1 MQSKLTQTLF
11 LLFLGCLLNSCNDER
26 LDIKPLDVLSNDQVF
41 QSEAAINAYMASLY
55 DAMPMED
62 FNFGGFANNTD
73 EAGISMSPSNS
84 VRGGTDSQWWGYNN
98 VRNVNNFLENLPSA
112 KVGESTK
119 KSLGGEARFIRAYYY
134 LAMVKRYGGVP
145 IIKEVQHY
153 TGDNI
158 AELQV
163 ARNTEKEVYDF
174 IANDLD
180 EASSSLP
187 ETNVKGRVGK
197 YAALALK
204 SRAMLY
210 AASSAKYGN
219 VLLGGILGIPSREA
233 PKYWQAA
240 MDAAK
245 AVIASGRYVLYEK
258 NSDKQANFEQLFLD
272 RENPEAILSR
282 FFSYPDKTHNY
293 DRNVI
298 PFGIRGPDGYS
309 SGIGPTLELV
319 EQYEYT
325 DGTPGILK
333 TGTRESPVYYANP
346 TDLFKNFDPRMRATV
361 IVPFDEWKGSVIDIQ
376 AGIYDQGKKWES
388 GDYSTLYNL
397 STHQPD
403 NANGSLHIVGLSGFG
418 TVGSEKSASGF
429 YVKKYMDPGLERS
442 RVRTQGSSQPWIELR
457 YAEVLLNYAEAAIEL
472 GLVAQARE
480 KINLIRSRAGIVR
493 IKDEAV
499 TIDKVRH
506 ERLVELAFEN
516 HRWWDYR
523 RWRLSDKLFNNTR
536 PTALKPY
543 YDVEKK
549 AYRFERSVSISYK
562 TFGVEV
568 YYERIDPT
576 ELSKNPKLVQNPNY

>member
-1 MQSKLTQTLF
+1 MKSRLLQTLF
-11 LLFLGCLLNSCNDER
+11 ALFLGSLLNSCNDQR

-84 VRGGTDSQWWGYNN
+84 VRGGTNSQWWGYNN
-98 VRNVNNFLENLPSA
+98 VRNVNNFLANLPAA
-112 KVGESTK
+112 KVTESLK
-119 KSLGGEARFIRAYYY
+119 KSLAGEARFIRAYYY
-134 LAMVKRYGGVP
+134 LAMVKRYGGIP
-145 IIKEVQHY
+145 IIKEVQNY
-153 TGDNI
+153 TGDNV

-163 ARNTEKEVYDF
+163 PRNTEKDIYDF
-174 IANDLD
+174 IASDLD
-180 EASSSLP
+180 EAASLLP

-219 VLLGGILGIPSREA
+219 VLLGGILGIPSAEA
-233 PKYWQAA
+233 TKYWQAA
-240 MDAAK
+240 MDASK
-245 AVIASGRYVLYEK
+245 AVIESGRFVLYDK
-258 NSDKQANFEQLFLD
+258 NPNKQANFEQLFLD

-309 SGIGPTLELV
+309 SGVGPTLELV

-325 DGTPGILK
+325 DGTPGTLK
-333 TGTRESPVYYANP
+333 TGTPENPVYYTNP

-361 IVPFDEWKGSVIDIQ
+361 IVPFDEWKGNVIDIQ

-388 GDYSTLYNL
+388 GDYSALYNL

-403 NANGSLHIVGLSGFG
+403 NANGTLHIVGLSGFG

-429 YVKKYMDPGLERS
+429 YVKKYMDPSLERS
-442 RVRTQGSSQPWIELR
+442 RVRTQGSSQPWVELR

-472 GLVAQARE
+472 GLVAQAGE
-480 KINLIRSRAGIVR
+480 KINLVRARAGIVAL
-493 IKDEAV
+493 KNEAV

-523 RWRLSDKLFNNTR
+523 RWRLSDKLFNNTK

-549 AYRFERSVSISYK
+549 AYRFERAVSISYK

-568 YYERIDPT
+568 YYERIDPA

>member
-1 MQSKLTQTLF
+1 MKTKLLNVLLA
-11 LLFLGCLLNSCNDER
+11 LLFSGLMNSCNDKR
-26 LDIKPLDVLSNDQVF
+26 LDIKPLDILSDEQVF
-41 QSEAAINAYMASLY
+41 ASEAAITAYMASLY
-55 DAMPMED
+55 NAMPMED
-62 FNFGGFANNTD
+62 FNFGGFASNTD
-73 EAGISMSPSNS
+73 EAGIGMTLANS
-84 VRGGTDSQWWGYNN
+84 VRGGTSTQWWGYAN
-98 VRNVNNFLENLPSA
+98 VRNVNSFLEKLPTA
-112 KVGESTK
+112 KISDALK
-119 KSLGGEARFIRAYYY
+119 NSLTGEAKFIRAYYY
-134 LAMVKRYGGVP
+134 LSMVKRYGGIP
-145 IIKEVQHY
+145 IVKEVQNY

-174 IANDLD
+174 IATDLD
-180 EASSSLP
+180 EAASVLP

-210 AASSAKYGN
+210 AGSSAKYGN
-219 VLLGGILGIPSREA
+219 VLLNGVLGIPSADA

-245 AVIASGRYVLYEK
+245 AVIASGKYVLY
-258 NSDKQANFEQLFLD
+258 DKAPNKQTNFEQLFLD
-272 RENPEAILSR
+272 RDNPESILSR

-298 PFGIRGPDGYS
+298 PFGIRGPDGYG
-309 SGIGPTLELV
+309 SGTGPTLELV

-325 DGTPGILK
+325 DGSPGIIK
-333 TGTRESPVYYANP
+333 IGTPESPVYYTNP
-346 TDLFKNFDPRMRATV
+346 TDLFKDFDPRMRATV

-388 GDYSTLYNL
+388 GDYTALYNL
-397 STHQPD
+397 STHKPD
-403 NANGSLHIVGLSGFG
+403 NANGTLHIVGLSGFG

-429 YVKKYMDPGLERS
+429 YVKKYMDPSLERS
-442 RVRTQGSSQPWIELR
+442 RVRTLGSSQPWIELR
-457 YAEVLLNYAEAAIEL
+457 YAEILLNYAEAAIEL
-472 GLVAQARE
+472 GNVAEARD
-480 KINLIRSRAGIVR
+480 KVNMLRARAGIATL
-493 IKDEAV
+493 KDAAV
-499 TIDKVRH
+499 TIEKVRH

-523 RWRLSDKLFNNTR
+523 RWRLSDKLFNNTK

-543 YDVEKK
+543 YDVDKK

-568 YYERIDPT
+568 YYERIDPA
-576 ELSKNPKLVQNPNY
+576 ELAKNPKLIQNPNY